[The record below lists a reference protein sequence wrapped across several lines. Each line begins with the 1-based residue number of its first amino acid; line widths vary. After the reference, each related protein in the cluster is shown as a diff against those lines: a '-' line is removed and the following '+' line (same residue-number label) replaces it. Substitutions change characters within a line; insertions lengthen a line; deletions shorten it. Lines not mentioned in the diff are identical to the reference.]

1 MKRFKSRRG
10 VVIVLVLATLT
21 TSLIFAAFLLNR
33 SIGQSFEKVAT
44 SERTQLELLCISV
57 IEAAKLKIRANP
69 TELYAAFR
77 YMHDLPVAQRT
88 DVLYNAFLNDLNI
101 GVLDNRFTALS
112 AGQTAKITSI
122 ERIGLTKRE
131 NALEPGYTEDYIR
144 ITAAA
149 SSQTLKAGGLK
160 SDVTMKVTIQM
171 LKMEDR

>member
-1 MKRFKSRRG
+1 MKKLNNRRG

-33 SIGQSFEKVAT
+33 SIGQNFEKIAT
-44 SERTQLELLCISV
+44 SERTQMELLCLSL
-57 IEAAKLKIRANP
+57 IEAAKLKIRAHP

-77 YMHDLPVAQRT
+77 YKHDLPA
-88 DVLYNAFLNDLNI
+88 AEKS
-101 GVLDNRFTALS
+101 GMTAS
-112 AGQTAKITSI
+112 VSSI

-144 ITAAA
+144 ITANA
-149 SSQTLKAGGLK
+149 SSQTLQAGGLK
-160 SDVTMKVTIQM
+160 SDVTMTVTIQM

>member
-1 MKRFKSRRG
+1 MKRCQSRRG
-10 VVIVLVLATLT
+10 LVIVLVVATLT
-21 TSLIFAAFLLNR
+21 TSLIFAAFLLTR
-33 SIGQSFEKVAT
+33 SLGQNYEKIAT

-77 YMHDLPVAQRT
+77 YMHDLPVAKRT
-88 DVLYNAFLNDLNI
+88 DALYNAFLNDLKLEVI
-101 GVLDNRFTALS
+101 DNRFAVESPGRTARV
-112 AGQTAKITSI
+112 TSI

-149 SSQTLKAGGLK
+149 SSQILLAGDLK

>member
-1 MKRFKSRRG
+1 MKRYTNRRG

-33 SIGQSFEKVAT
+33 SIGQNFEKIAT
-44 SERTQLELLCISV
+44 SERTQMELLCISL
-57 IEAAKLKIRANP
+57 IEAAKLKIREHP

-77 YMHDLPVAQRT
+77 YMHDLPAAKRT
-88 DVLYNAFLNDLNI
+88 DALYNAFIDDLRI
-101 GVLDNRFTALS
+101 ETLDNRFVAEKSGMTARV
-112 AGQTAKITSI
+112 TSI

-144 ITAAA
+144 ITANA
-149 SSQTLKAGGLK
+149 SSQTLQAGGLK
-160 SDVTMKVTIQM
+160 SDVSMTVTIQM